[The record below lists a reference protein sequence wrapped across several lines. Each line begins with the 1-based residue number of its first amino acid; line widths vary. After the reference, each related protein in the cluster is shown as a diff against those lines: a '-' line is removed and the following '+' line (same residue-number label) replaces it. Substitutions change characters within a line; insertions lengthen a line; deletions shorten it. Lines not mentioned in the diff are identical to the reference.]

1 MMSKLRSP
9 WRKAGTEKPVKE
21 SAWITSKQAFVTTLV
36 AIALN
41 PVSAAVG
48 YYMNYWLQK
57 AQFQIA
63 NVNFSYDMA
72 NREFPERA
80 WQALRGNPDLYGRF
94 KETLTRLPADPGK
107 GPCVAWLD
115 QRSEWIDSCG
125 SLVHS
130 VIASFVSMD
139 NRELTALREDKAKHS
154 EREAAL
160 ERNLRELKN
169 IEEVV
174 LTLNN
179 APAAASRTGDVTFE
193 VGVMNTGDK
202 DGVIANRAKLKTRD
216 GEIWLA
222 ANNFTTVKAHS
233 VAYIEF
239 TIGGAADAR
248 VLGNFRDVIRNGE
261 RAPIEIALDSAPGIV
276 SRQLVLE
283 T

>member
-1 MMSKLRSP
+1 MMSKLHSP
-9 WRKAGTEKPVKE
+9 WRKPGAEKPVKD

-57 AQFQIA
+57 AQFEIA

-72 NREFPERA
+72 HREFPERA
-80 WQALRGNPDLYGRF
+80 WQALRGNPDLHGRF
-94 KETLTRLPADPGK
+94 KETLTRLPAEPGK

-115 QRSEWIDSCG
+115 QRAEWIDGCA

-130 VIASFVSMD
+130 VIASFVSLD
-139 NRELTALREDKAKHS
+139 NRELTALREEKGKHS
-154 EREAAL
+154 AREAAL

-174 LTLNN
+174 LTLNA
-179 APAAASRTGDVTFE
+179 APSVATRTGDVTFE
-193 VGVMNTGDK
+193 VGVINTGDK
-202 DGVIANRAKLKTRD
+202 DGVIANRARLKTPD

-222 ANNFTTVKAHS
+222 ADSFTTVKAHS

-239 TIGGAADAR
+239 AIGGAADAR
-248 VLGNFRDVIRNGE
+248 VLGNLRNLIRNGE
-261 RAPIEIALDSAPGIV
+261 TAPIEIALDSVPGIV
-276 SRQLVLE
+276 SKRLVLE

>member
-1 MMSKLRSP
+1 MKLP
-9 WRKAGTEKPVKE
+9 WQKPAAPVPAAPND

-57 AQFQIA
+57 AQFEIA
-63 NVNFSYDMA
+63 NVNFSYDMS

-80 WQALRGNPDLYGRF
+80 WQSLRGNPDLYGRF
-94 KETLTRLPADPGK
+94 KEALTRLPAEPGT

-115 QRSEWIDSCG
+115 KRADWLDNCG
-125 SLVHS
+125 GLVHS

-139 NRELTALREDKAKHS
+139 NRELTALRERKGGS
-154 EREAAL
+154 PEREAAL
-160 ERNLRELKN
+160 ERMLRELKSL
-169 IEEVV
+169 EDVV
-174 LTLNN
+174 LTLNA
-179 APAAASRTGDVTFE
+179 APTVAARTGNVAFE

-202 DGVIANRAKLKTRD
+202 DGIIANRARLKTREGD
-216 GEIWLA
+216 IWLA
-222 ANNFTTVKAHS
+222 THNFTTVKAHS

-239 TIGGAADAR
+239 ALAGAPNAQ
-248 VLGNFRDVIRNGE
+248 VLQNFRNAVRNGE
-261 RAPIEIALDSAPGIV
+261 RAPIEISLDSVPGAITK
-276 SRQLVLE
+276 RLVLE